1 MANIETSFIPE
12 QGGTYQYGARRS
24 YAATIF
30 AVFIT
35 VIAIGAT
42 AYVWWALRA
51 EKRKVDAYAAALQS
65 TEKNF
70 DLDKIATLAQ
80 LDKRI
85 NLAREIFNKHSMPSL
100 VIDYLSDHT
109 VSSIRWTQFS
119 YKKMVAD
126 AKASPEGVPAGDTL
140 ELTGEAIGYGA
151 LYQQLAHFR
160 AQNRVILYTE
170 LSSFH
175 IDPRTGVVA
184 IAMRLVLRPTY
195 ATFAT
200 VRERAAASEAPVAAP
215 APAAAPAAAPVII
228 TPPTQV
234 TPVAPKPATTTPA
247 QTSPST
253 TTKPAVAPITKPAV
267 TPVGQ

>member
-30 AVFIT
+30 AVFVT
-35 VIAIGAT
+35 VLSIGAT
-42 AYVWWALRA
+42 VYVWWSKHQEQL
-51 EKRKVDAYAAALQS
+51 KVDKLASQLQG

-70 DLDKIATLAQ
+70 DLGKIGELAQ

-85 NLAREIFNKHSMPSL
+85 NLARDMFNKHAMPSL

-109 VSSIRWTQFS
+109 VSSIKWRQFA

-126 AKASPEGVPAGDTL
+126 AKPSAEGIPAGDVL
-140 ELTGEAIGYGA
+140 ELSGDALGYGA

-160 AQNRVILYTE
+160 AQRDVILYTE

-184 IAMRLVLRPTY
+184 IVMRLILRPNY

-200 VRERAAASEAPVAAP
+200 VRARNAAAAGASAP
-215 APAAAPAAAPVII
+215 APQAPATVAPVIPPVATPPAPVIVTPPPVKPAAA
-228 TPPTQV
+228 
-234 TPVAPKPATTTPA
+234 AT
-247 QTSPST
+247 S
-253 TTKPAVAPITKPAV
+253 TKPAPIKPAV